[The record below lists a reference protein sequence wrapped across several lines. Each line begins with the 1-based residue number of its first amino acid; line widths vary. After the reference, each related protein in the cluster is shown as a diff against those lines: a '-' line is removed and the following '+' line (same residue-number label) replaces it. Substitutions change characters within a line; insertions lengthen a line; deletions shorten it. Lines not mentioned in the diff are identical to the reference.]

1 MFHVQSKKLPVKAST
16 PCFFCIVGNQMQ
28 GNLPIG
34 HKSRLLTVE
43 VAHSVISLNVIPVAC
58 ALIVPA
64 ERSNPGIQITFSEIL
79 AVHTKNWKNS
89 ANKSIF
95 INLHATS

>member
-1 MFHVQSKKLPVKAST
+1 
-16 PCFFCIVGNQMQ
+16 MQ

-58 ALIVPA
+58 ALTVLA
-64 ERSNPGIQITFSEIL
+64 VHSNPGIQITFSEIL
-79 AVHTKNWKNS
+79 AVHTKNRKNS
-89 ANKSIF
+89 TNTSIF

>member
-1 MFHVQSKKLPVKAST
+1 
-16 PCFFCIVGNQMQ
+16 MQ

-58 ALIVPA
+58 ALTVLA
-64 ERSNPGIQITFSEIL
+64 DRSNPGIRITFSEIL
-79 AVHTKNWKNS
+79 AVHTKNFAFETFLVLVMVTFRTS
-89 ANKSIF
+89 AYG
-95 INLHATS
+95 TRV